1 MVALET
7 TFILFCR
14 YLSGYGLD
22 GPLPDFSQ
30 MVALETIDLRNNSL
44 DGAIPDFL
52 GKLPNLRRVN
62 VYGQVTTD
70 LRDNRFTGDVLQ
82 SITGNKQLKYMIGN
96 KGMNQ
101 SRGERLA
108 LIVGLA
114 VGLPIFIVFV
124 IFLVYF
130 LVRKQKTLTQ
140 GQVTEV
146 EEGMVSTTLSREAL
160 FRPSSLA
167 IEHTS
172 SMSNGDGVATDPG
185 SSHIHHLPLEND
197 DPGSMS
203 TVEETSMD
211 ANAGSVYYHTP
222 FVQMIDVEELNDL
235 LRQHRQN

>member
-1 MVALET
+1 MHCTVV
-7 TFILFCR
+7 
-14 YLSGYGLD
+14 
-22 GPLPDFSQ
+22 LPSCFR
-30 MVALETIDLRNNSL
+30 DLRNNSL
-44 DGAIPDFL
+44 DGPIPDFL
-52 GKLPNLRRVN
+52 GKLPNLS
-62 VYGQVTTD
+62 D

-114 VGLPIFIVFV
+114 VGLPIFLVFV

-146 EEGMVSTTLSREAL
+146 EVGGGQPQEGMVSTTLSTEAL

-222 FVQMIDVEELNDL
+222 FVQMIDEEELNDL